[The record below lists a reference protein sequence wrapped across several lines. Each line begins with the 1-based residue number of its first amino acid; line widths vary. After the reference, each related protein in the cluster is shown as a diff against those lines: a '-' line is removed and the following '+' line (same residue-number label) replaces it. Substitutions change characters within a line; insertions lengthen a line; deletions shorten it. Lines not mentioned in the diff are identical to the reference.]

1 MRVLKIELEGIT
13 TSFRYPHFLV
23 GRQPAYRMPPPA
35 TIYGHICSAVGE
47 WIEASFLRFGYCFTY
62 MARGDD
68 LEHIHM
74 ATVAGEHFDKKLGF
88 VKNIEAE
95 INPIPREILFYP
107 RLTLYIQAQSSLER
121 LYQAFCSPCYPVIL
135 GRSQDL
141 ASYRDVS
148 IVELQSDCRGYFEKT
163 ILPWHFRDRTSAG
176 TSVLMPRFINPRN
189 RREVIWERYV
199 VLEHRVFYGVSE
211 ETEKGVKTM
220 LRYEN
225 DEPVLIDPETPENHG
240 MRRAIPW
247 HSFIGQNEKNGIKM
261 AKT

>member
-1 MRVLKIELEGIT
+1 MKVLKIELEGMT

-47 WIEASFLRFGYCFTY
+47 WVEPSSLRFGYYFTS

-68 LEHIHM
+68 LEHIHVT
-74 ATVAGEHFDKKLGF
+74 TVASGRFDKKLGF

-95 INPIPREILFYP
+95 VNPISREILFYP
-107 RLTLYIQAQSSLER
+107 NLTLYIQTQNSLDK
-121 LYQAFCSPCYPVIL
+121 LYKAFRSPCYPVIL

-141 ASYRDVS
+141 ASYRNVR
-148 IVELQSDCRGYFEKT
+148 IVELQSDCKGYFEKT
-163 ILPWHFRDRTSAG
+163 ILPWHFRERTSAG
-176 TSVLMPRFINPRN
+176 TSVLMPRFINPRD

-199 VLEHRVFYGVSE
+199 VLEHRVFYGIPG

-225 DEPVLIDPETPENHG
+225 DEPISVDPETPEDRG
-240 MRRAIPW
+240 MKRAIAW
-247 HSFIGQNEKNGIKM
+247 HSFIE
-261 AKT
+261 